1 MHQYPK
7 NPCSSLSE
15 KLDLIHI
22 LRDNTANLN
31 KRGQDMKK
39 VVFISLLLVSAF
51 IIASSGVAWAPPPLC
66 TNYQDYECTTIGMQ
80 YGEFMGSESTCVK
93 LCTDYP
99 SDAPYDYLYG
109 DWFTC
114 YLYPATGS
122 KYLLG
127 TAYTAAGW
135 GGCSVERRG
144 RSITAKVTLIQQDT
158 GQVVILNCK
167 PCDNCCG
174 PDV

>member
-1 MHQYPK
+1 MGKWNNIAGFKSY
-7 NPCSSLSE
+7 LF
-15 KLDLIHI
+15 
-22 LRDNTANLN
+22 TALLALFLLGPLVMTNNVLA
-31 KRGQDMKK
+31 DDC
-39 VVFISLLLVSAF
+39 ISYY
-51 IIASSGVAWAPPPLC
+51 C
-66 TNYQDYECTTIGMQ
+66 TYTDMQ
-80 YGEFMGSESTCVK
+80 YGEVVKSGEDCVD
-93 LCTDYP
+93 LCTDDFQVNLI
-99 SDAPYDYLYG
+99 SIGLA
-109 DWFTC
+109 C

-127 TAYTAAGW
+127 TAYTADGW

-144 RSITAKVTLIQQDT
+144 RSITAKISLIQQDT

>member
-1 MHQYPK
+1 MRKWNYIAGFKSYLFTALLALFLLGPLVMT
-7 NPCSSLSE
+7 NNVLADDCISYSCSGITTQHGE
-15 KLDLIHI
+15 VIKIFDTCADLCAHDFEI
-22 LRDNTANLN
+22 N
-31 KRGQDMKK
+31 
-39 VVFISLLLVSAF
+39 
-51 IIASSGVAWAPPPLC
+51 
-66 TNYQDYECTTIGMQ
+66 
-80 YGEFMGSESTCVK
+80 
-93 LCTDYP
+93 
-99 SDAPYDYLYG
+99 LYG
-109 DWFTC
+109 IGFTC

-127 TAYTAAGW
+127 TAYTADGW

-144 RSITAKVTLIQQDT
+144 RSITAKISLIQQDT